1 MQRNAG
7 LECGLRWT
15 LGSESP
21 PSFPRWIQL
30 QAISSRAD
38 SVFAT
43 ADRSRGDARDVW
55 RGRRRTQVDGGRRGG
70 GGGGPQASGR
80 GKPLEG
86 LPRRVAGLGARPLP
100 RPPPTPVQG
109 AGAPPPGLQLGHA
122 QPRVGPGSAG
132 PPRPP
137 QVHGG
142 ALNTPSGR
150 PRPPA
155 SPRALG
161 SRGTGPQGAR
171 RRPRFSRDGDTGR
184 GGRDVPLAHSSCPAG
199 SGLGRRPVPCPA
211 SGGPRPRHMAAPF
224 KGVGNESLARRA
236 RVHGYT
242 PVLTE
247 KGGG

>member
-1 MQRNAG
+1 MQSNAG

-30 QAISSRAD
+30 QAISSRAGLRLRD
-38 SVFAT
+38 S
-43 ADRSRGDARDVW
+43 RPKP
-55 RGRRRTQVDGGRRGG
+55 QRRGG
-70 GGGGPQASGR
+70 DQSSRALGPLSAAAVTQVMCGGDAGGHKQRGPSRRGEAGPGSAAPPSTTAHACSG
-80 GKPLEG
+80 GW
-86 LPRRVAGLGARPLP
+86 
-100 RPPPTPVQG
+100 RPPPR
-109 AGAPPPGLQLGHA
+109 PGLQLGHA

-137 QVHGG
+137 QVHSG

-171 RRPRFSRDGDTGR
+171 RRPRFSRDGDTGW
-184 GGRDVPLAHSSCPAG
+184 GGPDVPCPAG

>member
-1 MQRNAG
+1 MVYAGPLGLNRLPRSHAGSSCRRSPPARTPSSRQRAEAEVTHVTCGGDAGGHKWTGEGGAG
-7 LECGLRWT
+7 LR
-15 LGSESP
+15 
-21 PSFPRWIQL
+21 PRGGEN
-30 QAISSRAD
+30 R
-38 SVFAT
+38 
-43 ADRSRGDARDVW
+43 W
-55 RGRRRTQVDGGRRGG
+55 RGCPGGWRAWERG
-70 GGGGPQASGR
+70 PSLDHRPRLFR
-80 GKPLEG
+80 GLAP
-86 LPRRVAGLGARPLP
+86 
-100 RPPPTPVQG
+100 
-109 AGAPPPGLQLGHA
+109 PPPGLQLGHA

-161 SRGTGPQGAR
+161 SRGAGPQGAR
-171 RRPRFSRDGDTGR
+171 RRPRFSRNGDTGR

-211 SGGPRPRHMAAPF
+211 SGGPRPHHMAAPF